1 MGTTTIE
8 ISSGEPARNHPAG
21 TDDTV
26 HLRWP
31 LLLLV
36 GSVVLSLVPFLI
48 PERLIQ
54 SFPRFGVVLYY
65 SVLSLLVGGLGI
77 MWIWQ
82 TARRV
87 FAADNEE
94 RGIRS

>member
-1 MGTTTIE
+1 MGITTID
-8 ISSGEPARNHPAG
+8 ISSSEPARNHPAG
-21 TDDTV
+21 TDHAV
-26 HLRWP
+26 RLRWA

-36 GSVVLSLVPFLI
+36 GSVVLSLVPFFI

-87 FAADNEE
+87 FSADNEE